1 MMKRRL
7 TVLLICFGM
16 ILSFVGCSSQYD
28 AEKFI
33 GKTSAEIIREY
44 GAFDCTLLPA
54 SADGLYR
61 NCECGY
67 IETEARAGF
76 LGTSPEVLF
85 FIVFDENGVA
95 IDCERG
101 YRPGG

>member
-1 MMKRRL
+1 MKRRW
-7 TVLLICFGM
+7 TIRVLCFGM
-16 ILSFVGCSSQYD
+16 ILSLVGCSLRYD
-28 AEKFI
+28 ANDFI
-33 GKTSAEIIREY
+33 GKTSTEIISKY

-54 SADGLYR
+54 SADGLYK
-61 NCECGY
+61 NCACGY
-67 IETEARAGF
+67 IEKEARVNF

-85 FIVFDENGVA
+85 FIVFNENGIA

>member
-1 MMKRRL
+1 MKRRW
-7 TVLLICFGM
+7 TIGVLCFGM
-16 ILSFVGCSSQYD
+16 ILSLVGCSLRYD
-28 AEKFI
+28 ANDFI
-33 GKTSAEIIREY
+33 GKTSADIIREY
-44 GAFDCTLLPA
+44 GVFDCTLLPA

-67 IETEARAGF
+67 IETEARVGF
-76 LGTSPEVLF
+76 LGLSAEVLF
-85 FIVFDENGVA
+85 FIVFDENGIA